1 MTKATA
7 VVVVSILVAITA
19 LIVWLRYEFGS
30 ISAVTGL
37 LLLFGVVTLI
47 VGWLLSLATQRAT
60 LNAIVDFQAADDRG
74 EVARANMWREL
85 IRGQNKMAIDDNKHA
100 LRNHPQLPAP
110 AAEWTWADVTQQA
123 ALPARGGYDDV
134 VIDG

>member
-74 EVARANMWREL
+74 EVARAKMLTEV
-85 IRGQNKMAIDDNKHA
+85 IRQGGKVATIQE
-100 LRNHPQLPAP
+100 RNQPQLPAP
-110 AAEWTWADVTQQA
+110 AAEWTWTDVTQQA
-123 ALPARGGYDDV
+123 ALPARGSYDDV

>member
-100 LRNHPQLPAP
+100 LRNQPQLSAP
-110 AAEWTWADVTQQA
+110 AAEWTWTDVTQQA
-123 ALPARGGYDDV
+123 ALPARGSYDDV

>member
-7 VVVVSILVAITA
+7 VVVVSVLVAITA

-74 EVARANMWREL
+74 EVARAKMLTEV
-85 IRGQNKMAIDDNKHA
+85 IRQGGKVATIQE
-100 LRNHPQLPAP
+100 RNQPQLPAP
-110 AAEWTWADVTQQA
+110 ASEWTWTDVTQQA
-123 ALPARGGYDDV
+123 ALPARGSYDDV

>member
-7 VVVVSILVAITA
+7 VVVVSVLVAITA

-74 EVARANMWREL
+74 EVARAKMLTEV
-85 IRGQNKMAIDDNKHA
+85 IRQGGKVATIQE
-100 LRNHPQLPAP
+100 RNQPQLAAP
-110 AAEWTWADVTQQA
+110 AAEWAWTDVTQQA
-123 ALPARGGYDDV
+123 ALPARGINDEV

>member
-1 MTKATA
+1 MTKWTA
-7 VVVVSILVAITA
+7 IVVLSVLGALAGLVA
-19 LIVWLRYEFGS
+19 WLRYEFDPTLA
-30 ISAVTGL
+30 AVAL
-37 LLLFGVVTLI
+37 LALFGVV
-47 VGWLLSLATQRAT
+47 VFAAGALLSLASQRAT

-100 LRNHPQLPAP
+100 LRNQPQLPAP
-110 AAEWTWADVTQQA
+110 AADWTWTDVTQQA
-123 ALPARGGYDDV
+123 ALPARGSYDDV

>member
-7 VVVVSILVAITA
+7 VVVVSLLAA
-19 LIVWLRYEFGS
+19 LIALVVWLRYEFG
-30 ISAVTGL
+30 ATWAAAGL
-37 LLLFGVVTLI
+37 LLLFGTIAIVV
-47 VGWLLSLATQRAT
+47 GQLLSLATQRAT

-100 LRNHPQLPAP
+100 LRNQPQLPAT
-110 AAEWTWADVTQQA
+110 EWTWTDVTQQA
-123 ALPARGGYDDV
+123 ALPARGSYDDV

>member
-100 LRNHPQLPAP
+100 LRNQPQLPAP
-110 AAEWTWADVTQQA
+110 AADWTWTDVTQQA
-123 ALPARGGYDDV
+123 ALPARGSYDDV